1 MHKNYLHW
9 FSSLNDT
16 ILYYYDSVST
26 MIKHEDVREDFT
38 RYTGSK
44 EVNTG
49 KDIIKTNIT
58 VEFEL
63 TGDYKV
69 EITKHTVIYLN
80 DVERDSSW
88 AVITLKNKES
98 ILDFMHENFFNELGL
113 TNIEDSSTEED
124 LTGIKY

>member
-1 MHKNYLHW
+1 MNKNYLQW

-26 MIKHEDVREDFT
+26 MIKYEDLREDFT

-44 EVNTG
+44 EVTRG
-49 KDIIKTNIT
+49 KDTIQTTIT
-58 VEFEL
+58 IEFEL
-63 TGDYKV
+63 MDNGKV
-69 EITKHTVIYLN
+69 EITKHTVIFLN
-80 DVERDSSW
+80 DVRRDNSW

-98 ILDFMHENFFNELGL
+98 ILDFMHENFFNALGL
-113 TNIEDSSTEED
+113 INIEDNSTEED

>member
-26 MIKHEDVREDFT
+26 MIKYEDVREDFT

-63 TGDYKV
+63 TEDCKV

-113 TNIEDSSTEED
+113 TNTEDNSTEED
-124 LTGIKY
+124 LTGVKY

>member
-26 MIKHEDVREDFT
+26 MIEYEDVREDFT

-44 EVNTG
+44 EVNKG
-49 KDIIKTNIT
+49 KDIIKTNII

-63 TGDYKV
+63 TKDCKV
-69 EITKHTVIYLN
+69 EIRKHPAIYLN
-80 DVERDSSW
+80 DVERDNSF

-113 TNIEDSSTEED
+113 INIEDSSTEED

>member
-26 MIKHEDVREDFT
+26 MIKYEDVREDFA

-44 EVNTG
+44 EVTKG
-49 KDIIKTNIT
+49 TDVIKTNIT
-58 VEFEL
+58 IEFGL
-63 TGDYKV
+63 TKDCKV
-69 EITKHTVIYLN
+69 EISKHTVIYLN
-80 DVERDSSW
+80 DVERDNSF

-113 TNIEDSSTEED
+113 INIEDSSTEED

>member
-26 MIKHEDVREDFT
+26 MIEYEDVREDFT

-44 EVNTG
+44 EVNKG

-63 TGDYKV
+63 TKDCKV
-69 EITKHTVIYLN
+69 EITKHTAIYLN
-80 DVERDSSW
+80 DIERDNSF

-113 TNIEDSSTEED
+113 INIEDNSTEED

>member
-1 MHKNYLHW
+1 MNKNYLHW
-9 FSSLNDT
+9 FSSLNNT

-26 MIKHEDVREDFT
+26 MIEYEDVREDFT

-44 EVNTG
+44 EVNKG
-49 KDIIKTNIT
+49 KDIIKTNII

-63 TGDYKV
+63 TKDCKV
-69 EITKHTVIYLN
+69 EITKHTAIYLN
-80 DVERDSSW
+80 DVERDNSF

-113 TNIEDSSTEED
+113 INIEDNSTEED

>member
-1 MHKNYLHW
+1 MNKNYLQW

-16 ILYYYDSVST
+16 ILYYYDSVSII
-26 MIKHEDVREDFT
+26 IKYEDVREDFT

-63 TGDYKV
+63 TEDCKV
-69 EITKHTVIYLN
+69 EITKHTVIFLN
-80 DVERDSSW
+80 DVRRDNSW

-113 TNIEDSSTEED
+113 INIEDNSTEED

>member
-26 MIKHEDVREDFT
+26 MIKYEDVREDFT

-44 EVNTG
+44 EVNKG
-49 KDIIKTNIT
+49 KDIIKTNII

-63 TGDYKV
+63 TKDCKV

-98 ILDFMHENFFNELGL
+98 IFDFMHENFFNELGL
-113 TNIEDSSTEED
+113 INIEDNSTEED

>member
-1 MHKNYLHW
+1 MHKNYLQW

-26 MIKHEDVREDFT
+26 MIKYEDLREDFA

-44 EVNTG
+44 EVTRGNDT
-49 KDIIKTNIT
+49 IQTTIT
-58 VEFEL
+58 IEFEL
-63 TGDYKV
+63 TEDCKV

-113 TNIEDSSTEED
+113 TNIEDNSTEED

>member
-1 MHKNYLHW
+1 MNKNYLHW
-9 FSSLNDT
+9 FSSLNNT

-26 MIKHEDVREDFT
+26 MIEYEDVREDFT

-44 EVNTG
+44 EVNKG
-49 KDIIKTNIT
+49 KDIIKTNII

-63 TGDYKV
+63 TKDCKV
-69 EITKHTVIYLN
+69 EITKHTVIYFN
-80 DVERDSSW
+80 DVERDNSF

-113 TNIEDSSTEED
+113 INIEDNSTEED

>member
-1 MHKNYLHW
+1 MNKNYLHW

-26 MIKHEDVREDFT
+26 MIEYEDVREDFT

-44 EVNTG
+44 EVNKG
-49 KDIIKTNIT
+49 KDIIKTNII

-63 TGDYKV
+63 TKDCKV
-69 EITKHTVIYLN
+69 EITKHTVIYFN
-80 DVERDSSW
+80 DVERDNSF

-113 TNIEDSSTEED
+113 INIEDNSTEED

>member
-9 FSSLNDT
+9 FSSLNNT
-16 ILYYYDSVST
+16 ILYYYDRVST
-26 MIKHEDVREDFT
+26 RIEYEDVREDFA

-44 EVNTG
+44 EVNKG
-49 KDIIKTNIT
+49 KDIIKTNII

-63 TGDYKV
+63 TKDCKV
-69 EITKHTVIYLN
+69 EITKHTIIYLN
-80 DVERDSSW
+80 DVERDNSF

-113 TNIEDSSTEED
+113 INIEDNSTEED

>member
-1 MHKNYLHW
+1 MNKNYLHW
-9 FSSLNDT
+9 FSGLNNT

-26 MIKHEDVREDFT
+26 MIKYEDVREDFA
-38 RYTGSK
+38 RYIGSK
-44 EVNTG
+44 EVNTS

-58 VEFEL
+58 VDFEL
-63 TGDYKV
+63 TEDCKV

-80 DVERDSSW
+80 DVERDNSW

-113 TNIEDSSTEED
+113 INIEDNSTEED
-124 LTGIKY
+124 STGIKY